1 MGTNNIGLKLHN
13 PITETLSEHL
23 KTEWEIYS
31 QRSELGYMSWIA
43 LALGNED
50 QQRDKHL
57 QGISRT
63 LSERLNALDASH
75 FELDGNSTRSIL
87 LATKVLEGTS
97 HSLSNSQR
105 EQVSEI
111 LGFVQSRNWFESLQ
125 MAGVVCYAAPNNV
138 PANDHIRAAHTWIL
152 QKSEDALASKQDDII
167 ADCLFGLAGI
177 ADSIAK
183 LPDDDFASRLEN
195 HSLEKVAKALWFY
208 GHLTKESATEVKN
221 TLIQIVEKKVALKF
235 HDWILPEL
243 QLSVFEGINLINTN
257 LPPEEV
263 ARIMRQLRENGVSW
277 AKQIEPEGGHLLI
290 SNLPQIGRLPRFN
303 ATEDA
308 LYYIALGKAGRQRV
322 YQLTEPE
329 LGRAIRAIE
338 MLGNDL
344 KINPIQLRR
353 AYLLGWLN
361 IAFGFLLAILT
372 IQNNLVPD
380 LA

>member
-75 FELDGNSTRSIL
+75 FEQELDGNSTRSIL

-125 MAGVVCYAAPNNV
+125 MAGVVCYAATNNV
-138 PANDHIRAAHTWIL
+138 HANDHIRAAHTWIL

-167 ADCLFGLAGI
+167 AD
-177 ADSIAK
+177 
-183 LPDDDFASRLEN
+183 
-195 HSLEKVAKALWFY
+195 
-208 GHLTKESATEVKN
+208 
-221 TLIQIVEKKVALKF
+221 
-235 HDWILPEL
+235 
-243 QLSVFEGINLINTN
+243 
-257 LPPEEV
+257 
-263 ARIMRQLRENGVSW
+263 
-277 AKQIEPEGGHLLI
+277 
-290 SNLPQIGRLPRFN
+290 
-303 ATEDA
+303 
-308 LYYIALGKAGRQRV
+308 
-322 YQLTEPE
+322 
-329 LGRAIRAIE
+329 
-338 MLGNDL
+338 
-344 KINPIQLRR
+344 
-353 AYLLGWLN
+353 
-361 IAFGFLLAILT
+361 
-372 IQNNLVPD
+372 
-380 LA
+380 